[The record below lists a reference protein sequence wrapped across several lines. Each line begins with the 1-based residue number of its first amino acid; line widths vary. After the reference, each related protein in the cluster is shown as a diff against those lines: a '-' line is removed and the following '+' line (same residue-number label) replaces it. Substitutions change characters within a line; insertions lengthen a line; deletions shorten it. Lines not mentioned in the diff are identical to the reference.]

1 MFQVALSYEV
11 AGSSGA
17 GLSFVI
23 SMLSVVPT
31 TMGLPLS
38 PLPPPELPHPLI
50 RGVRTPRRAGSTRSL
65 RFIVVVLLL
74 LLLKCRW
81 APVVTPRNRT
91 GRLHTGVRGRFRA
104 GTADA
109 FGCGLPCRAEVT
121 AGIPAHSAR
130 TLRRRYRDCV

>member
-23 SMLSVVPT
+23 SMLS
-31 TMGLPLS
+31 
-38 PLPPPELPHPLI
+38 ELPHPLI

-109 FGCGLPCRAEVT
+109 FGCRLPCRAEVT
-121 AGIPAHSAR
+121 AGIP
-130 TLRRRYRDCV
+130 